1 MLYFDNAATTK
12 PDKRVTD
19 KIVEFLTIFYGNP
32 SSNHALGRY
41 SCDAIEEA
49 RVNCAYTLGCIP
61 NEIYFTSGATESNNL
76 AIKSCGNIC
85 KKCGEEEGFH
95 FIFSEIEHKSVSKI
109 AKYLEDL
116 GHSVDLAKTDV
127 DGRIDLDSVLELI
140 RPNTVMISCIW
151 INNETGI
158 IQPIEELAEI
168 AQENDL
174 IFHSDATQAFG
185 KWKINLNKLPKIDLI
200 SFSGHK
206 FYGPKGIGGLYVN
219 TDLEI
224 ECLIEGGSQEGGK
237 RAGTENVPGITGM
250 GRAAEILL
258 EEREDDYNR
267 YVELED
273 RFLTLLK
280 ERGMPY
286 EINGASRFKAPWI
299 FNINFGI
306 DGDELIERLGAD
318 VCISKSSACSKDFI
332 PSHVLKAMG
341 KTDEEV
347 KNSVRISFSKYTTED
362 EVEELVNRIQ
372 KAVQ

>member
-258 EEREDDYNR
+258 EEREDDYNH

-280 ERGMPY
+280 EHGVSY

-306 DGDELIERLGAD
+306 DGDDLIERLGPD

-341 KTDEEV
+341 KTDQEV
-347 KNSVRISFSKYTTED
+347 KDSVRISFSKYTTED
-362 EVEELVNRIQ
+362 EVEELVNRIE
-372 KAVQ
+372 KAV